1 MLSSHVRMTGKQ
13 SHRASFT
20 QEAQQI
26 KAAVCVSVAAAAAA
40 AAVSAAVPDAHL
52 DIQQMMEQ
60 MYTCTHIKTDN

>member
-1 MLSSHVRMTGKQ
+1 MTGKQ

-26 KAAVCVSVAAAAAA
+26 KAAVCVSVAAAA

-60 MYTCTHIKTDN
+60 MYTCTHIKTDNYVHTQTKT